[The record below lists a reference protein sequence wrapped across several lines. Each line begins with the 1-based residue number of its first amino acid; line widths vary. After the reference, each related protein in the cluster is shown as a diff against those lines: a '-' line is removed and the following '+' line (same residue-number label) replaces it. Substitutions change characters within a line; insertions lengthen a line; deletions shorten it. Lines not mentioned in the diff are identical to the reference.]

1 MPWGPCDEGHRRGGF
16 RTGRPSPV
24 QGLEAEARA
33 AGQLPRRPPLGV
45 RTPSARALLAA
56 PVRLCPRLLRGAAT
70 SAHVPASNLVLSRG
84 AGPGP
89 PHANLGR
96 RAHHVSLW
104 PAPAALPL
112 FNGNRSS
119 RHAAAAGGGG
129 QASGAVGVGSGS
141 GAPAEAAPPTPRVS
155 RAFLCLR
162 RASNFSPQHPW
173 ATGSGQEQLFKPGV
187 LEHGAHLPE
196 SSASHMAVGDPVWD
210 TGCHPAPASAV
221 ESRALWAPG
230 GVTSRV
236 WVSGWRPG
244 SPLLCTPASG
254 TCQLA
259 RHLAPGGAP
268 APGSH
273 AAVHLQVFGHGK
285 ANGEPT
291 WALLLTA
298 LICETGILIA
308 SLDSVA
314 PILSM

>member
-45 RTPSARALLAA
+45 RTPSARAPLAA

-70 SAHVPASNLVLSRG
+70 SAHVPASSLVPSRG

-141 GAPAEAAPPTPRVS
+141 GAPAEAAPPPPGCLAHSSVCDALRISLPSTPGPQGVGRNSFSSLVS
-155 RAFLCLR
+155 LSTVHTFQKVPPPTWLWETPCG
-162 RASNFSPQHPW
+162 
-173 ATGSGQEQLFKPGV
+173 TPGV
-187 LEHGAHLPE
+187 TLHR
-196 SSASHMAVGDPVWD
+196 
-210 TGCHPAPASAV
+210 PAPW
-221 ESRALWAPG
+221 RAGLCGHLAA
-230 GVTSRV
+230 SRV